1 MDFDKFEGQMR
12 LQRIHHPARAAITCR
27 ADNFQRLERRHVDI
41 GQQMLEIGTLGV
53 SSRQRAPRLRSGE
66 VIGLGER
73 PNLRK
78 A

>member
-1 MDFDKFEGQMR
+1 
-12 LQRIHHPARAAITCR
+12 
-27 ADNFQRLERRHVDI
+27 
-41 GQQMLEIGTLGV
+41 MLDIGTLGV

-78 A
+78 T